1 MQGSHRYIIQF
12 PTLNLFFLR
21 VLWVLCRGKAA
32 LGQLR
37 PLPWSES
44 LLHHLPLPT
53 SRTEGEEGKWI
64 MGLSVLPCQPQ
75 RASLSLM
82 EKSVGESG
90 ASLCPPWSDPSIRV
104 LGKGTEYQSRVKR
117 KCTPRGCILLSLP
130 LLHPKSITV
139 AAPAPPASQEHHCD
153 CPCPSYTQEHH
164 CGCPCPSYTQEH
176 CCAEWERSYY
186 LDDKN

>member
-1 MQGSHRYIIQF
+1 MQGNHRYIIQF
-12 PTLNLFFLR
+12 PTLNIFFLC
-21 VLWVLCRGKAA
+21 VLWVLCKGKAA

-37 PLPWSES
+37 PLSWSEF

-82 EKSVGESG
+82 EKSVVESG

-104 LGKGTEYQSRVKR
+104 LGKGTEYKSRVKR

-139 AAPAPPASQEHHCD
+139 AVPAPPTPKSIVVQNEKGYIIWMTKIRSQFMEN
-153 CPCPSYTQEHH
+153 
-164 CGCPCPSYTQEH
+164 
-176 CCAEWERSYY
+176 
-186 LDDKN
+186 KNIKHWKYFFIFL